1 MWLLRVAA
9 LLSPL
14 PYGQNIVAVLG
25 IVMFDQELIVMAEYE
40 FVNPCCMHAGVL
52 VKFCFAVNWS
62 IEHLAMSL
70 IVLSQ
75 YSENVF
81 TSELIASSLLFN
93 KSIIL
98 V

>member
-1 MWLLRVAA
+1 M
-9 LLSPL
+9 LSPL
-14 PYGQNIVAVLG
+14 PYGQDIVAVLG

-75 YSENVF
+75 YSENVLNSEWI
-81 TSELIASSLLFN
+81 TSSRLSYESLFC
-93 KSIIL
+93 IIHSL
-98 V
+98 Y

>member
-1 MWLLRVAA
+1 M
-9 LLSPL
+9 SPL
-14 PYGQNIVAVLG
+14 PYGQDIVAVFG
-25 IVMFDQELIVMAEYE
+25 IVMFDQELIAMAEYE

-62 IEHLAMSL
+62 IEHLVMSL

-75 YSENVF
+75 YLENVL

-93 KSIIL
+93 KTIIL

>member
-1 MWLLRVAA
+1 
-9 LLSPL
+9 
-14 PYGQNIVAVLG
+14 
-25 IVMFDQELIVMAEYE
+25 
-40 FVNPCCMHAGVL
+40 MHAGVL

-75 YSENVF
+75 YSENYL
-81 TSELIASSLLFN
+81 TSEWIASSLLCD

-98 V
+98 AYIIHLMGAISSEIHH